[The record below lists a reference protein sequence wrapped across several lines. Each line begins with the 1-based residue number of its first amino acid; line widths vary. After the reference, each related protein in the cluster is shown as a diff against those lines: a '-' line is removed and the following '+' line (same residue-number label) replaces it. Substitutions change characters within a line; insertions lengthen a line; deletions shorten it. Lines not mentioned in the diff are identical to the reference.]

1 MFLSPA
7 ASEEFGTVHEI
18 RIAFK
23 STAAFLMDVYCIL
36 PTGDNLYT
44 VLDKFPPEFF
54 HTGSTLAKWD
64 ISQVRILPVAS
75 VMFVD
80 IGPRSFLL

>member
-1 MFLSPA
+1 MRYES
-7 ASEEFGTVHEI
+7 
-18 RIAFK
+18 FK
-23 STAAFLMDVYCIL
+23 STAAFLMNFYCIL
-36 PTGDNLYT
+36 PTSDDLYT

-54 HTGSTLAKWD
+54 HTESSRTRWD

-80 IGPRSFLL
+80 IGPWPFPF